1 MVWLLPAAEGTRVH
15 IIILITYL
23 VALGGFAHIIAGSVD
38 VLYLVNIGSLPWYA
52 YLTAFMFP
60 TLIGNIIGGVSLV
73 AVLNFAQVAS
83 EKIGISS

>member
-1 MVWLLPAAEGTRVH
+1 ML
-15 IIILITYL
+15 
-23 VALGGFAHIIAGSVD
+23 
-38 VLYLVNIGSLPWYA
+38 
-52 YLTAFMFP
+52 P